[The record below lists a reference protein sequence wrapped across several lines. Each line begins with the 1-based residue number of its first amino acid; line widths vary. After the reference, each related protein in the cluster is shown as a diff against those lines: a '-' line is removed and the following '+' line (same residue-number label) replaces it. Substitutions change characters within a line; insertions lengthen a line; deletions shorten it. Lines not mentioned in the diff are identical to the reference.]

1 MADEIQSIDFSIK
14 TNGAKSAK
22 ATLVNL
28 VKSVGIALNGTTA
41 EVDKLSAKFDKAT
54 AAVEKQKLK
63 VDELQQKLTKLS
75 SGEVAPKSTS
85 LNNLNKEF
93 EKTIAT
99 IEKLEQKEDELKA
112 KQAEL
117 LSVFPKDSGMAQQLP
132 EYKALES
139 ELATVKTELEQAR
152 SKSDE
157 LANSLQNAQG
167 TATQAEIQ
175 KTTTQLDYEKAKL
188 TELEQTADTAGKK
201 MGNAMNPFKQALEN
215 AGTTVTKFGARIMG
229 LVKRVFVFTLITKGL
244 RAIRDTIGAVLMSDS
259 AFVSSLNQLQSA
271 LWTAFAPI
279 LEVAVPALKVLV
291 SWLTAAVRAVTTF
304 IAAITG
310 KSTAQMEK
318 EGAAIKKRVE
328 AYKASGNAAE
338 KAGKKSAKATEKETK
353 ALNKQL
359 ASFDELQTLQTNKDE
374 DTTDAGGADVG
385 GAGGG
390 GAGGGDI
397 GGGFNITPISQKLV
411 ELAKVIG
418 GVLAAVGII
427 LLFTGNIAIGIGFI
441 IAGATLYSVAAGSD
455 KDSDPT
461 LTPRQKL
468 AEFGEYVGG
477 ALAVIGII
485 LIFLGHIPL
494 GVAAVVAGIGIF
506 GVSEATLQ
514 EGGITSKVETFL
526 KENEDI
532 ITGLA
537 LITLVL
543 GVILLLSGI
552 LNPLSIGLVAAGA
565 AGLAAEIA
573 IQPGTI
579 SEKIKN
585 FMTENANVIS
595 TIAVAVLVLG
605 IIMLVCGI
613 ITPLSIGLV
622 VMGAGLLA
630 TEIALNW
637 DKVKN
642 SVTNFMNDNAKAI
655 TLVSVFLLVIGI
667 ILCATGAALP
677 LGIGLIAVGAVGLA
691 SEIAL
696 NWDTIKTKVSNVFN
710 SIVNWVKTWGLLVL
724 GILLCFTGVGI
735 PLGIGL
741 ISKAS
746 QNLADA
752 KDPLWDTILDTLKE
766 KWQAIKDWF
775 NTHVKKYLTAKW
787 WGDLAKNAVKGL
799 VERFIKGLNKLI
811 TKINSFGF
819 DLPDILGGGHI
830 GFNIK
835 KLDLPALAQ
844 GTVVPP
850 NKEFAAILGDNKKEP
865 EIVSP
870 ISTMEQAVENVLS
883 RMGYSNNS
891 APTEVVLK
899 VNDREF
905 GRAVVEL
912 GGRAKRVKGNTFVK
926 TKLIY
931 G

>member
-28 VKSVGIALNGTTA
+28 VKSVGSALNGTTA

-93 EKTIAT
+93 DKTIAT

-175 KTTTQLDYEKAKL
+175 KTTTQLDLEKAKL
-188 TELEQTADTAGKK
+188 TELQQTADTVGKK
-201 MGNAMNPFKQALEN
+201 ISTSINPFKQALEN

-229 LVKRVFVFTLITKGL
+229 LVKRVFVFTVITKGL

-259 AFVSSLNQLQSA
+259 AFVSSLNQLQAA

-279 LEVAVPALKVLV
+279 MQMVVPWLKVLV
-291 SWLTAAVRAVTTF
+291 QWVTNAMVTVGQF
-304 IAAITG
+304 IALITG
-310 KSTAQMEK
+310 KSYSALQA
-318 EGAAIKKRVE
+318 EGKALKQRTE

-374 DTTDAGGADVG
+374 GATDAGGADVG

-390 GAGGGDI
+390 GISSDGAGIWGEPPDFSKTQEQLQTMLALVGAIAGGMAAWKITSLLGNTETMLGYLKNILGLALLIAGLFLEIKNYSDAWVNGLDWNNFI
-397 GGGFNITPISQKLV
+397 GI
-411 ELAKVIG
+411 LAG
-418 GVLAAVGII
+418 AVGII
-427 LLFTGNIAIGIGFI
+427 GGISLMFGSLAAAC
-441 IAGATLYSVAAGSD
+441 AGVVLS
-455 KDSDPT
+455 
-461 LTPRQKL
+461 
-468 AEFGEYVGG
+468 
-477 ALAVIGII
+477 I
-485 LIFLGHIPL
+485 
-494 GVAAVVAGIGIF
+494 AAVVLA
-506 GVSEATLQ
+506 V
-514 EGGITSKVETFL
+514 K
-526 KENEDI
+526 DI
-532 ITGLA
+532 ITNGL
-537 LITLVL
+537 TLQNM
-543 GVILLLSGI
+543 LLLI
-552 LNPLSIGLVAAGA
+552 IGLVGLFAAVWSLATFEVAIVVA
-565 AGLAAEIA
+565 AIVALIA
-573 IQPGTI
+573 IFVILWNKSEAFREFWINLWETIKTTAVNIWENYLQPTLQALGDFFVSVWNNIIKPTI
-579 SEKIKN
+579 DTIIEIIQSLWENHIKPFWEDHLQPALEAIGQKASELWEQVLEPVISNVMEILKELWDNVLKPIIN
-585 FMTENANVIS
+585 WVAENVASTFETAFNAVELVVTTVIENIS
-595 TIAVAVLVLG
+595 TIIDGLKTVFSGIVDFITGVFKGDWENALNGLATVAEGV
-605 IIMLVCGI
+605 INTI
-613 ITPLSIGLV
+613 IGLFED
-622 VMGAGLLA
+622 MINFIIKGINSLFL
-630 TEIALNW
+630 
-637 DKVKN
+637 DKINKVADK
-642 SVTNFMNDNAKAI
+642 
-655 TLVSVFLLVIGI
+655 L
-667 ILCATGAALP
+667 
-677 LGIGLIAVGAVGLA
+677 GAVFGKKVD
-691 SEIAL
+691 L
-696 NWDTIKTKVSNVFN
+696 NLHLSTVTLPR
-710 SIVNWVKTWGLLVL
+710 VN
-724 GILLCFTGVGI
+724 
-735 PLGIGL
+735 
-741 ISKAS
+741 
-746 QNLADA
+746 
-752 KDPLWDTILDTLKE
+752 
-766 KWQAIKDWF
+766 
-775 NTHVKKYLTAKW
+775 LT
-787 WGDLAKNAVKGL
+787 
-799 VERFIKGLNKLI
+799 
-811 TKINSFGF
+811 
-819 DLPDILGGGHI
+819 P
-830 GFNIK
+830 
-835 KLDLPALAQ
+835 LAQ

-905 GRAVVEL
+905 GRAVLEL